1 MVEYVILEDKVL
13 VIDDSILDPNG
24 NPTIIEITLEEYN
37 EMVGG
42 K

>member
-24 NPTIIEITLEEYN
+24 NPTIIEITLQEYN

>member
-13 VIDDSILDPNG
+13 VIDNSDLDPNG
-24 NPTIIEITLEEYN
+24 NAVIIEITLEEYQ
-37 EMVGG
+37 EIVGG

>member
-13 VIDDSILDPNG
+13 VIDDTELDPNG
-24 NPTIIEITLEEYN
+24 EPVITEITLEEYQ
-37 EMVGG
+37 EIVGG

>member
-13 VIDDSILDPNG
+13 VIDDLQLDPNG
-24 NPTIIEITLEEYN
+24 SPVITEITLEEYQ
-37 EMVGG
+37 EIVGG